1 MARACVALGS
11 NRGDGPANFEGALAA
26 LDEAHG
32 VRVVSRSTWRRT
44 APVGGPPGQAD
55 FLNGVVVL
63 ETELEPLALLD
74 LLQQVELGF
83 GRERAAEVRWGPR
96 TLDLDLLL
104 YEDLVLDDPRLS
116 LPHPRLEER
125 AFVLEPLAELLPE
138 LCLPGSGLAVVEAL
152 GRLAGPS
159 VTTGEAER

>member
-1 MARACVALGS
+1 M
-11 NRGDGPANFEGALAA
+11 AA
-26 LDEAHG
+26 LDEARG

-74 LLQQVELGF
+74 LLQEVERDF
-83 GRERAAEVRWGPR
+83 GRDRAAEVRWGPR

-104 YEDLVLDDPRLS
+104 YDDLLVDDPRLS

-138 LCLPGSGLAVVEAL
+138 LRLPRSGLSAGEAL
-152 GRLAGPS
+152 GRLAGRPVAS
-159 VTTGEAER
+159 GEAER